1 MHNSLPHTHTH
12 TLRVLSLS
20 LTHMHTHT
28 HTCMHTH
35 THAQFSLYLSCTHT
49 HTQFSLSPL
58 HTCTH
63 THTLA
68 HSQNSSQAVHSR
80 SHRKCRHFEALMIR
94 CVYFFGMNRFTTQK
108 IQEATNHCVPMHE
121 QMKYVNLFSFR
132 LLVDD
137 LSAKLVGLLHSVVR
151 TSAGL
156 TQNYNE

>member
-1 MHNSLPHTHTH
+1 
-12 TLRVLSLS
+12 
-20 LTHMHTHT
+20 
-28 HTCMHTH
+28 
-35 THAQFSLYLSCTHT
+35 
-49 HTQFSLSPL
+49 
-58 HTCTH
+58 
-63 THTLA
+63 
-68 HSQNSSQAVHSR
+68 
-80 SHRKCRHFEALMIR
+80 MIR